1 MRQTRI
7 FLLLVV
13 LCLSACYAIPPIDK
27 VRGTFPEIGYFSNN
41 TDLADSA
48 SILYQT
54 QRYAEALVLLE
65 KALQKHKKNPAPV
78 LKKIALSHS
87 ALGHTGEAIQYIEEY
102 LQVEFD
108 SNILMDEGFDTI
120 RTTAEFIDIQEKYAP
135 HFTFWSFL
143 YLYIALIGFY
153 TAIVLNFNKRIDVV
167 ARILI
172 SGFILIHSSFIL
184 NIFFNITNYQY
195 VYPHSYLM
203 STAFSFLYGPLLY
216 FYFKRITQRYA
227 FRKIDLLHLIPTV
240 LFLFYIVPIYTMS
253 AEEKL
258 NLMLGRAAEGQVA
271 TDSAYLYLI
280 VGLKLA
286 SLLIYGFFSR
296 KLYLKAKHDK
306 VLSRA
311 NKLWQRNIYLI
322 HISYVIVYAIYGVVI
337 SNEIVTGFLYHS
349 QIICMS
355 AMVLFLGLSANLQPS
370 VFSGLLSF
378 ENSLFFKYEK
388 SGLTQSFSEELK
400 QNLMRLF
407 DVEKI
412 YRENDINLQSLA
424 DRLNTTRHNTSQVI
438 NEHFDMNFHE
448 LINKYRIQEAKYM
461 LGADAQRNLNIIDI
475 AYEVGF
481 NNKVTFNKAFKKD
494 TKLTPSE
501 YQRVS
506 ASALG

>member
-1 MRQTRI
+1 M
-7 FLLLVV
+7 VV
-13 LCLSACYAIPPIDK
+13 LCLSAFYAIPPIDK
-27 VRGTFPEIGYFSNN
+27 VRDTLPEISYIPNN
-41 TDLADSA
+41 PDLEDKA
-48 SILYQT
+48 SKLYHSQK
-54 QRYAEALVLLE
+54 YSEALE
-65 KALQKHKKNPAPV
+65 IYEEILQKNNNPAPV

-87 ALGHTGEAIQYIEEY
+87 ALGNTDEAIRHIKKS
-102 LQVEFD
+102 LLAEFEP
-108 SNILMDEGFDTI
+108 NFLMDEGFDSI
-120 RTTAEFIDIQEKYAP
+120 RQTPEFINIQEQYAP
-135 HFTFWSFL
+135 NFTFWSFL
-143 YLYIALIGFY
+143 YLYVALIGFY

-172 SGFILIHSSFIL
+172 SSFIFIHSCFIL

-203 STAFSFLYGPLLY
+203 STGFSFLYGPLLY
-216 FYFKRITQRYA
+216 FYFKRITQRYT
-227 FRKIDLLHLIPTV
+227 FKKIDFLHLIPTV
-240 LFLFYIVPIYTMS
+240 LFLFYIVPIYAMS
-253 AEEKL
+253 ADDKL
-258 NLMLGRAAEGQVA
+258 SLMLNRAAQGQVA

-306 VLSRA
+306 ILPRA
-311 NKLWQRNIYLI
+311 NKLWQRNIYLL
-322 HISYVIVYAIYGVVI
+322 HISYVIVYAIYGVII
-337 SNEIVTGFLYHS
+337 SNDIVSGFLYHS

-388 SGLTQSFSEELK
+388 SGLTQSFSRELK
-400 QNLMRLF
+400 ENLIRLF
-407 DVEKI
+407 DIEKI

-506 ASALG
+506 ASSFG